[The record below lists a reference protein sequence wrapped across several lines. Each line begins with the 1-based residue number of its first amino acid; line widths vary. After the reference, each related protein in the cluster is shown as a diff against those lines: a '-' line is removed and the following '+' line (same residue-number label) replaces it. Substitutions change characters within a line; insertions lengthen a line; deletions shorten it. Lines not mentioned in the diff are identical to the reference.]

1 VNPRVIPHLGSIVVL
16 TFRHVSHWFPSL
28 TKPEIGLV
36 LLTTFLC
43 LSASRVGQVGD
54 LLGRLLGM
62 TRR

>member
-1 VNPRVIPHLGSIVVL
+1 MPHWL
-16 TFRHVSHWFPSL
+16 PAL

-36 LLTTFLC
+36 VLTVFLC

-54 LLGRLLGM
+54 LIGRWLGL

>member
-1 VNPRVIPHLGSIVVL
+1 VA
-16 TFRHVSHWFPSL
+16 HWFPPL
-28 TKPEIGLV
+28 TKPEIALV

-54 LLGRLLGM
+54 FLGRLLGL